1 MDKDIKDMVGAIKEN
16 NYVFAN
22 TKLAEI
28 VNKKIDAKVASI
40 TKEQQNKE
48 I

>member
-1 MDKDIKDMVGAIKEN
+1 MNEDIKEMVSAIKEN
-16 NYVFAN
+16 NYVSAD

-28 VNKKIDAKVASI
+28 INNKIDAKVASI